1 MSLKER
7 LQNDWKM
14 ALKAKDK
21 FKANVISMAKAAVL
35 QIEKTDGVELNDEQI
50 ISVLAKEVKSRKD
63 SISDFKK
70 GNRQD
75 LIDET
80 QKEIDILLGYLPQQL
95 NECDILDLIKEAI
108 NSVGANSIKDMKKVM
123 SYLSPKI
130 KGRADGKLV
139 SKMVKE
145 FLNK

>member
-7 LQNDWKM
+7 LQNDWKV
-14 ALKAKDK
+14 ALKAKEK

-50 ISVLAKEVKSRKD
+50 ISVLAKEVKSRRD

-95 NECDILDLIKEAI
+95 KECDILDLIKEAA

-123 SYLSPKI
+123 SYLSPKT